1 MNEYEIAS
9 AVVDE
14 YITLLHK
21 KYDGD
26 EFKYPSI
33 AGHLQEVL
41 MWVAMDGVD
50 AIQNRINR
58 LKNDKEITNV

>member
-33 AGHLQEVL
+33 AGHLL
-41 MWVAMDGVD
+41 SL
-50 AIQNRINR
+50 IHI
-58 LKNDKEITNV
+58 